1 MSRSSASFWS
11 FSLLRSL
18 AVILARTSS
27 SSRAFRSAMY
37 RDSDKV
43 AKLLLMVC
51 SCGGEEQEQRKNES
65 RVKNESRRG
74 KLLEAIQTKNSTP
87 QCTQDK
93 RRRPVSILLVYALN
107 LVQRPI
113 APISIY
119 SPASLGR
126 PLLSACPAGSYSPP
140 RFSSWKYREES
151 STLAGR
157 QPGWLKAKKN
167 NSC

>member
-18 AVILARTSS
+18 AVIFARTSS

-65 RVKNESRRG
+65 RVKNGRKG

-126 PLLSACPAGSYSPP
+126 PLLSACPAESYSHP
-140 RFSSWKYREES
+140 RFSSWKCREES
-151 STLAGR
+151 STLVDR
-157 QPGWLKAKKN
+157 QPDWLKEE
-167 NSC
+167 

>member
-1 MSRSSASFWS
+1 
-11 FSLLRSL
+11 
-18 AVILARTSS
+18 
-27 SSRAFRSAMY
+27 
-37 RDSDKV
+37 
-43 AKLLLMVC
+43 LLLMVC

-65 RVKNESRRG
+65 RVKNGSRG

-126 PLLSACPAGSYSPP
+126 PLLSACPAESYSHP

-151 STLAGR
+151 STLVDR
-157 QPGWLKAKKN
+157 QPDWLKEE
-167 NSC
+167 